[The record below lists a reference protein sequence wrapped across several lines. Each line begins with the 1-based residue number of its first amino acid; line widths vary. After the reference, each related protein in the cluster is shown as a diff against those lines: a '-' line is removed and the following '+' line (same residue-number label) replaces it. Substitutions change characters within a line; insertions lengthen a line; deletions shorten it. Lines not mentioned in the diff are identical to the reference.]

1 MFRVLLGIGLTLA
14 LTMAQAQE
22 GKPPNFKDAV
32 NGPGSTLSQ
41 TPRAKVA
48 NSPKMP
54 YGLQLLARPDLLP
67 LLRDSRCVMDA
78 SYDHSGGNGDLGRF
92 LRKEGNKAV
101 LADMR
106 GPGCV
111 YRIWS
116 ANATGRLQIFFDGE
130 NQPRIDCPMQDFFL
144 GKVKPF
150 ETPFVSKKS
159 GGWYSYFPLPFAKS
173 CRIEVTDPGS
183 MYYHVQYQLFPD
195 GTPVKSFTTELT
207 PEDQTAIQTIRAQ
220 WGRLGADLVLSGENR
235 VEVSGRTSCQPGQTK
250 TLESLEG
257 AGVLTLFRLRIAPAD
272 RFTLRQ
278 TLIRMTWDNA
288 KTPAIEVPVGDFF
301 GVGFGNQQFTS
312 LPLSMINGTYSCV
325 WPMPFRKGAKIE
337 IVNNGKTPLTEI
349 TWKVAHQRLDKPV
362 PEAAYFHAQWRRQTT
377 VAGMP
382 VALLH
387 AKGRGHFV
395 GAHTDMQGD
404 HGLWFLE
411 GDEQIYVDGE
421 TFPSIHGTGTEDY
434 YTGGWYFDEGP
445 FSLPFHGCVVKRDDY
460 SRISAYRYQVTDC
473 VPFQKEIVVNI
484 EHGGTNDYPGADYC
498 STAYWYQDTPEHENP
513 TVNVALLTP
522 AVYKVGGVLEAETLT
537 WNGGKVEVRDDSTLV
552 SEASGGKLA
561 LLSGDKPTASL
572 DVKEEDVYNLR
583 IVQQAA
589 AETTYKV
596 RVAIDGKDEGGLF
609 DFDQIN
615 VGDLKPGGRWE
626 ATIPIRLTPG
636 AHTLALTPDEGKMV
650 TLDYI
655 KLDPSRKEK
664 GVVEAESLHEK
675 AVASNGK
682 IVRLDSGG
690 DWSGNSG
697 LLWYPEQENATLALP
712 FTVAEEGDYALEL
725 GVTRDNNAPI
735 IAAKLDDATE
745 LETMDLFQT
754 DPVTNVRRIR
764 FGRIPNL
771 KAGPHTLTLTYKGKA
786 SEVKSPTLQLDFFH
800 LRKSRYPNT
809 IEGES
814 LKILGSKD
822 GNATRQDMA
831 GFGKDWSG
839 DDQFWFLGSK
849 AGSEATLELPIQK
862 AGKYDLSVYYT
873 TARDYGIVQVLID
886 DQPVGPP
893 TDCFTPD
900 VKAKGKTS
908 LGTVELTAGNH
919 KITFRSVDKNPMS
932 SNYLIGVDAIGL
944 DPVP

>member
-1 MFRVLLGIGLTLA
+1 MLRVLLGMGLILA
-14 LTMAQAQE
+14 LTTAQAQE

-32 NGPGSTLSQ
+32 DGPGSTLSQ

-48 NSPKMP
+48 NSAKLP
-54 YGLQLLARPDLLP
+54 YGLQLLAQPDLLP
-67 LLRDSRCVMDA
+67 LLRDTRCVMDS

-101 LADMR
+101 LADIK

-116 ANATGRLQIFFDGE
+116 ANANGRLQVFFDGE

-150 ETPFVSKKS
+150 EAPLVSKKS

-173 CRIEVTDPGS
+173 CRIEVTDPGG

-195 GTPVKSFTTELT
+195 GTPVQTFTTELT
-207 PEDQTAIQTIRAQ
+207 PEDQAAIQSIRGQ
-220 WGRLGADLVLSGENR
+220 WTRLGTDLVRGGEKR
-235 VEVSGRTSCQPGQTK
+235 VEASGRTTCQPGQTR
-250 TLESLEG
+250 TLETLEG
-257 AGVLTLFRLRIAPAD
+257 AGMVTLFRLKIAPVD

-278 TLIRMTWDNA
+278 TLLRMTWDDA

-301 GVGFGNQQFTS
+301 GVGFGDQQFTS
-312 LPLSMINGTYSCV
+312 LPLTMTNGTYTCA

-337 IVNNGKTPLTEI
+337 VVNNGKAPLTEV
-349 TWKVAHQRLDKPV
+349 TWKVAYHRLDKPV
-362 PEAAYFHAQWRRQTT
+362 TEAGYFHAQWRRQTT
-377 VAGMP
+377 VAGQP

-522 AVYKVGGVLEAETLT
+522 AVYKVGGVLEAEALT
-537 WNGGKVEVRDDSTLV
+537 WNGGKVEIRDDSNLV
-552 SEASGGKLA
+552 SEASGAKLA
-561 LLSGDKPTASL
+561 LLSGDKPTTSI

-589 AETTYKV
+589 TETTYKV
-596 RVAIDGKDEGGLF
+596 RVAIDGKDEGGLY
-609 DFDQIN
+609 DFDQGSI
-615 VGDLKPGGRWE
+615 GDVRPGGRWE

-636 AHTLALTPDEGKMV
+636 THTLALTPDEGKV
-650 TLDYI
+650 IALDYVR
-655 KLDPSRKEK
+655 LDPPRKEK

-675 AVASNGK
+675 AAASSGK
-682 IVRLDSGG
+682 VTRLDSGG

-712 FTVAEEGDYALEL
+712 FT
-725 GVTRDNNAPI
+725 
-735 IAAKLDDATE
+735 IADDGE
-745 LETMDLFQT
+745 LETVDLFQAAGAA
-754 DPVTNVRRIR
+754 DVKRVR
-764 FGRIPNL
+764 FGRIPEL
-771 KAGPHTLTLTYKGKA
+771 KAGAHTLTLTFKGKA
-786 SEVKSPTLQLDFFH
+786 PEVKTPTLQLDFFH

-809 IEGES
+809 LEAES

-822 GNATRQDMA
+822 GNATHQEMT

-893 TDCFTPD
+893 TDCYTVD

-944 DPVP
+944 EPK